1 MFTVAHRVDS
11 TRATSREL
19 TEWLDAQCEVDSA
32 SAHRDQPG
40 RVTGTREL
48 TLPPLPFIIRLSRAA
63 RGGGDRQDH
72 PSRVQRWPQT
82 PASRSSSGSARPYP
96 SHLPPAECWSH
107 WQPPGRGSSEAG
119 VPRHATNRPAAR
131 PAPRRPSTRK
141 RVVRPCVCGI
151 GCGWRM
157 HLFVLA
163 FVASSSTGVDR
174 MSSFSASGGDWL
186 KMCWVCGANAGGIR
200 RERPHGLCPAQAA
213 RARHANLQG
222 DVLVQKGEADR
233 GLHG

>member
-1 MFTVAHRVDS
+1 MSWIEERLSGSQPFLVDSVPADGCLGASAVRNRLFKSRAITPGTILLKREQVAEGLLCMFTVAHRVDS

-107 WQPPGRGSSEAG
+107 WQPPGR
-119 VPRHATNRPAAR
+119 VPPRPASHVMLRTDR
-131 PAPRRPSTRK
+131 PPDPHHAVRRRGS
-141 RVVRPCVCGI
+141 
-151 GCGWRM
+151 
-157 HLFVLA
+157 
-163 FVASSSTGVDR
+163 ASSGRV
-174 MSSFSASGGDWL
+174 FAGL
-186 KMCWVCGANAGGIR
+186 AAVGACIYSC
-200 RERPHGLCPAQAA
+200 L
-213 RARHANLQG
+213 L
-222 DVLVQKGEADR
+222 L
-233 GLHG
+233 